1 VNVSYSSRLQTLE
14 TLAPNQ
20 QQQQELKLQRK
31 RRLQLKRRRLRKR
44 RLQQRLDLPVAH
56 LEVHPVAHL
65 EALQEALQARQEE
78 AAAAQVVDLHL
89 EADLHLVAEVLLAV
103 EVQDQDPQAAAV
115 VHQDQDPRAAMVHQA
130 VEALVQMDP
139 SNLLFL
145 LLMMEMS
152 LLLSNQPLLPLF
164 LLPELPPSSSRRI
177 FRSLGNKIRAFRMDD
192 IK

>member
-14 TLAPNQ
+14 TLAPN

-65 EALQEALQARQEE
+65 EALQEALQARQGE
-78 AAAAQVVDLHL
+78 AAAAQVV
-89 EADLHLVAEVLLAV
+89 DLHLVAEVLLAV
-103 EVQDQDPQAAAV
+103 EVQDQDLQAAAV
-115 VHQDQDPRAAMVHQA
+115 VHQDQDPRAVAEVLA